1 MLVITLAL
9 VHSSAF
15 VDTLS
20 DGYKWLARS
29 VVIAPGLLIFPFCP
43 RPWPMKE
50 KLEEWCVNMS
60 EKPWFRSI
68 LYDLVK
74 GGGAIACYYGS
85 NYLGTF
91 LQIITDPC
99 LIHATVSF
107 TFFLLTL
114 DFLYDFEEVIELC
127 DNFVFACYGL
137 MINENQ
143 RKIRHFFVHATCVL
157 LCVFKSFLRSNMQLF
172 LSKIEKPEVGLPLT
186 VDQAI
191 QSGQAIQSTPPSQS
205 PPPSQSG
212 QAIQSTPPSQSPPP
226 SQSNPGDDTS
236 GTELRLSLPSPFH
249 RSGVLSVAR
258 EHRFEKTEDESRRQ
272 VSIPCSIRRKQ
283 NDFFWKRLW
292 MCAPLAS
299 TYYSSLATKDLNEY
313 NPSASTTSKVFPCSH
328 KLCESAP
335 ACESPKEQ
343 CPYTVTYA
351 SYNTTSSGL
360 LVEDVLHLAY
370 SAKASSSVKAR
381 IVVG

>member
-1 MLVITLAL
+1 MLSPEMVTTLSNTGLKWYYNSVVQGLNSLFAHLFFGLALVRWFGFLMLVITLAL

-143 RKIRHFFVHATCVL
+143 RKIRHFFVHATCVF

-186 VDQAI
+186 IDQAT
-191 QSGQAIQSTPPSQS
+191 QST
-205 PPPSQSG
+205 

-236 GTELRLSLPSPFH
+236 GTGFH
-249 RSGVLSVAR
+249 GAR
-258 EHRFEKTEDESRRQ
+258 MLT
-272 VSIPCSIRRKQ
+272 
-283 NDFFWKRLW
+283 
-292 MCAPLAS
+292 
-299 TYYSSLATKDLNEY
+299 TK
-313 NPSASTTSKVFPCSH
+313 
-328 KLCESAP
+328 
-335 ACESPKEQ
+335 
-343 CPYTVTYA
+343 
-351 SYNTTSSGL
+351 
-360 LVEDVLHLAY
+360 
-370 SAKASSSVKAR
+370 
-381 IVVG
+381 

>member
-1 MLVITLAL
+1 MLSPEMVTKLSNTGLKWYYNSVVQGLYSLFAHLFFGLALVRWFGFLMLVITLAL

-43 RPWPMKE
+43 RPWPMKK

-60 EKPWFRSI
+60 QKPWFRSI

-143 RKIRHFFVHATCVL
+143 RKIRHFFVHATCVF

-172 LSKIEKPEVGLPLT
+172 LSKIEKKPEVGLPLT
-186 VDQAI
+186 VDQA
-191 QSGQAIQSTPPSQS
+191 TQS
-205 PPPSQSG
+205 PPP
-212 QAIQSTPPSQSPPP
+212 IQSPPP

-236 GTELRLSLPSPFH
+236 GTGFH
-249 RSGVLSVAR
+249 GAR
-258 EHRFEKTEDESRRQ
+258 ML
-272 VSIPCSIRRKQ
+272 I
-283 NDFFWKRLW
+283 
-292 MCAPLAS
+292 
-299 TYYSSLATKDLNEY
+299 TK
-313 NPSASTTSKVFPCSH
+313 
-328 KLCESAP
+328 
-335 ACESPKEQ
+335 
-343 CPYTVTYA
+343 
-351 SYNTTSSGL
+351 
-360 LVEDVLHLAY
+360 
-370 SAKASSSVKAR
+370 
-381 IVVG
+381 